1 MNLRFLITRFKQIK
15 LSMIQIEKQ
24 LKLLSK
30 EKYEYLIGEDLG
42 YKPGV
47 VEKVKFEY
55 YPLVEV
61 FNKVLKKDDKSKFSE
76 ISSTDCKFDT
86 LSKIYKDFKKLNISK

>member
-15 LSMIQIEKQ
+15 LSMIQIKKQ
-24 LKLLSK
+24 LKLSSK
-30 EKYEYLIGEDLG
+30 EKYEYLTVEDLG

-47 VEKVKFEY
+47 VEKVKFES